1 MGKFLKKNYLLI
13 IFIIIQTIFYIIAGA
28 NKEYLHIDE
37 AYSFGLTHYDKVEIQ
52 ENSDFFD
59 NWHTK
64 EFVQKINNDLNNVPA
79 VYFLDTGKSSFLDE
93 ITLFEKIDKSYIAK
107 DFEFTKENI
116 EKIIKKQDIS
126 EGLIIFLHQDR
137 NSEEALNIIKNTS
150 GLQNSEHLK
159 KLSTCNVY
167 YVYN

>member
-13 IFIIIQTIFYIIAGA
+13 IFIIIQTIFYIIAGC

-64 EFVQKINNDLNNVPA
+64 EYYNKYLSMQKDE
-79 VYFLDTGKSSFLDE
+79 VYFLLKVFMNFNVRTFFEMDRNYFKYNYIYFYYNIYVYD
-93 ITLFEKIDKSYIAK
+93 FEKII
-107 DFEFTKENI
+107 
-116 EKIIKKQDIS
+116 
-126 EGLIIFLHQDR
+126 
-137 NSEEALNIIKNTS
+137 
-150 GLQNSEHLK
+150 
-159 KLSTCNVY
+159 
-167 YVYN
+167 